1 VPLPPAALA
10 LTNSSPSRAAKL
22 EVVSVGAF
30 AASYVPA
37 LTDFD
42 RSDARFRIDAEFWR
56 KLPGCDRMSFAVFKL
71 MAGKQHVHPMCF
83 TFPRAG
89 TSRLSFPTLRIHD
102 GQVHERESFDHE
114 PYAQGNGEQTPD
126 VLNWEESRGGRP
138 VHEDGTHRRHPAKRR
153 TRLPPPASGRT
164 AQSGF
169 LRRTGLT
176 AAALGQ

>member
-126 VLNWEESRGGRP
+126 VLNWEESRGG
-138 VHEDGTHRRHPAKRR
+138 GQFMKT
-153 TRLPPPASGRT
+153 GRT
-164 AQSGF
+164 AGILQNDGHVC
-169 LRRTGLT
+169 RRQLPGELPNQVSYGE
-176 AAALGQ
+176 LV